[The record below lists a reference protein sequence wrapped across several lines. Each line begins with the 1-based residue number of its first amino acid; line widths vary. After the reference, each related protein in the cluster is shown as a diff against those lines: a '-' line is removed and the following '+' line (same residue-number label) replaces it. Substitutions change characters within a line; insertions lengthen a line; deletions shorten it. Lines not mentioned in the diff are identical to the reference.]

1 MSADAKTRGVK
12 GAFVIEAFADV
23 DDAEVP
29 HFEVGWR
36 SGRGSGRSG

>member
-12 GAFVIEAFADV
+12 GAFVIEAFMDV

-29 HFEVGWR
+29 HFKVGWR
-36 SGRGSGRSG
+36 GGRRSGRDG